1 MTFLTSAAPGDETAV
16 TLNTFT
22 PDPAAGYY
30 RELRA
35 TRPRRAGHRPQSSS
49 ARPCGGTALAAPSGA
64 TSPADGYDPSVSKY
78 PGNDAKFQ
86 LVRDLDLPV
95 GQYAITSSGPLG
107 VREIREIGDIDL
119 IVDDDL
125 WNELAAAYPATQK
138 DGVTVIRL
146 SPDIEVIGTG
156 LFGEPEE
163 PGQPSVAEQIAQAD
177 IIDGLPF
184 VSLRH
189 VLYFKRQMN
198 REKDQRDIAVLERL
212 LDKS

>member
-1 MTFLTSAAPGDETAV
+1 VLSTC
-16 TLNTFT
+16 T
-22 PDPAAGYY
+22 PDPAAGYC
-30 RELRA
+30 RELRDRTA
-35 TRPRRAGHRPQSSS
+35 AGRPPPASSS
-49 ARPCGGTALAAPSGA
+49 ARPRGGTPLLAAPSGP

-78 PGNDAKFQ
+78 PENDTKFQ
-86 LVRDLDLPV
+86 LVRDLDLPA
-95 GQYAITSSGPLG
+95 GKYAITSSGPLG

-119 IVDDDL
+119 IVADDL
-125 WNELAAAYPATQK
+125 WNELAAVYPATQK
-138 DGVTVIRL
+138 DGVTVIRV
-146 SPDIEVIGTG
+146 SPDIEVIGIG

-198 REKDQRDIAVLERL
+198 REKDQRDIAALERL
-212 LDKS
+212 LDQR